1 MQFLT
6 TLNGL
11 LEHIKT
17 VERETIVLT
26 QEAQLRMVRFIEKNK
41 MPVDD
46 ETLEAMQYQ
55 DIIAQ
60 QLSATIEA
68 IESAQ
73 EHMQY
78 FIHAFSQDD
87 QIAAQSIEKMQ
98 GKLTNALEKAKEKH
112 SAFSG
117 KVNRE
122 DDEDGIEF
130 F

>member
-1 MQFLT
+1 VQFLT

-26 QEAQLRMVRFIEKNK
+26 QEAQLRIVRFIEKNK
-41 MPVDD
+41 MQVDD

-78 FIHAFSQDD
+78 FIHAFTHDD
-87 QIAAQSIEKMQ
+87 QTAAQSIEKMQ

>member
-1 MQFLT
+1 MQFLQ

-11 LEHIKT
+11 LEHVKT
-17 VERETIVLT
+17 VERETITLT
-26 QEAQLRMVRFIEKNK
+26 KEAQLRMVRFLDKNGLS
-41 MPVDD
+41 VDD

-68 IESAQ
+68 IESVQ
-73 EHMQY
+73 EHMQ
-78 FIHAFSQDD
+78 FFMHAFSEDD
-87 QIAAQSIEKMQ
+87 AIAAQSIEKMHV
-98 GKLTNALEKAKEKH
+98 KLATALDRAKERH

-117 KVNRE
+117 KVHRE

>member
-1 MQFLT
+1 MQFLN

-11 LEHIKT
+11 LNHVKT
-17 VERETIVLT
+17 VERETIELT
-26 QEAQLRMVRFIEKNK
+26 QEAQLRMVRFIDKNGLTL
-41 MPVDD
+41 DD

-73 EHMQY
+73 EHMH
-78 FIHAFSQDD
+78 FFMHAFNEDD
-87 QIAAQSIEKMQ
+87 SIAAQSIEKMD
-98 GKLTNALEKAKEKH
+98 GKLTAALEKAKEKY

-117 KVNRE
+117 KVHCE
-122 DDEDGIEF
+122 DDDNGIEF

>member
-1 MQFLT
+1 MQFLH

-17 VERETIVLT
+17 VEHEMIALT
-26 QEAQLRMVRFIEKNK
+26 AEGQHRMVRFIEKNGLTL
-41 MPVDD
+41 DD

-60 QLSATIEA
+60 QLAATIEA

-73 EHMQY
+73 EHMHY
-78 FIHAFSQDD
+78 FLKAFSKDD
-87 QIAAQSIEKMQ
+87 EIAAQSIEKMDT
-98 GKLTNALEKAKEKH
+98 KLTAALSRAKDKH

-117 KVNRE
+117 RVHRQD
-122 DDEDGIEF
+122 DDEGVEF

>member
-1 MQFLT
+1 MQFLQ

-17 VERETIVLT
+17 VERETIALT
-26 QEAQLRMVRFIEKNK
+26 GEAGLRYVRFIEKNHLHL
-41 MPVDD
+41 DD
-46 ETLEAMQYQ
+46 ATLEAMQYQ

-78 FIHAFSQDD
+78 FIHAFNEDD
-87 QIAAQSIEKMQ
+87 AIAAHSIEKMQ
-98 GKLTNALEKAKEKH
+98 GKLTHALDIAKEKH

-122 DDEDGIEF
+122 DDDGIEF

>member
-1 MQFLT
+1 MQFLN

-11 LEHIKT
+11 LEHVKT
-17 VERETIVLT
+17 VERETIALT
-26 QEAQLRMVRFIEKNK
+26 QEAQLRFVRYVDKNGLT
-41 MPVDD
+41 VDD

-78 FIHAFSQDD
+78 FIHAFGEDD
-87 QIAAQSIEKMQ
+87 AIAAQSIEKMHV
-98 GKLTNALEKAKEKH
+98 KLNTALEKAKEKY
-112 SAFSG
+112 SAFRG
-117 KVNRE
+117 KVNSE
-122 DDEDGIEF
+122 DDSDGIEF

>member
-26 QEAQLRMVRFIEKNK
+26 QDAQLRIVRFIEKNN
-41 MPVDD
+41 MQVDD

-78 FIHAFSQDD
+78 FIHAFTNDD
-87 QIAAQSIEKMQ
+87 QTAAQSIEKMQ
-98 GKLTNALEKAKEKH
+98 GKLTNALDKAKDKH

>member
-1 MQFLT
+1 MQFLH

-11 LEHIKT
+11 LEHVKS
-17 VERETIVLT
+17 VERETIALT
-26 QEAQLRMVRFIEKNK
+26 QEAQLRFVRFLDKNGLS
-41 MPVDD
+41 VDD

-78 FIHAFSQDD
+78 FIHAFSEDD
-87 QIAAQSIEKMQ
+87 AIAAQSIERMH

-122 DDEDGIEF
+122 DDDDGIEF

>member
-1 MQFLT
+1 MQFLN

-11 LEHIKT
+11 LEHVKT
-17 VERETIVLT
+17 VERETIALT
-26 QEAQLRMVRFIEKNK
+26 QEAQLRFVRYLEKNGLTL
-41 MPVDD
+41 DD

-73 EHMQY
+73 EHMHY
-78 FIHAFSQDD
+78 FIHAFGEDD
-87 QIAAQSIEKMQ
+87 AIAAKSIEKMHV
-98 GKLTNALEKAKEKH
+98 KLNTALDKAKDKY

-117 KVNRE
+117 KVNSQ
-122 DDEDGIEF
+122 DDDDGIEF

>member
-26 QEAQLRMVRFIEKNK
+26 QEAQLRIVRFIEKNK
-41 MPVDD
+41 MSVDD

-60 QLSATIEA
+60 QLSATIQA

-78 FIHAFSQDD
+78 FIHAFTNDD

-98 GKLTNALEKAKEKH
+98 SKLSSALDKAKEKH

>member
-1 MQFLT
+1 MQFLH

-17 VERETIVLT
+17 VERETIDLT
-26 QEAQLRMVRFIEKNK
+26 YEAGLRYVRYFEKNHLH
-41 MPVDD
+41 PDND
-46 ETLEAMQYQ
+46 TLEAMQYQ
-55 DIIAQ
+55 DIISQ
-60 QLSATIEA
+60 QLNATIEA

-87 QIAAQSIEKMQ
+87 EIAAQSIEKMQ
-98 GKLTNALEKAKEKH
+98 YKLTNALEQAKEKH
-112 SAFSG
+112 GRFSG
-117 KVNRE
+117 QVNRE

>member
-1 MQFLT
+1 MQFLN

-17 VERETIVLT
+17 VEHETIALT
-26 QEAQLRMVRFIEKNK
+26 QEAQLRFVRYLDKNGLS
-41 MPVDD
+41 VDD

-78 FIHAFSQDD
+78 FIHAFGEDD
-87 QIAAQSIEKMQ
+87 AIAVKSIEKMHE
-98 GKLTNALEKAKEKH
+98 KLTNSLEKAKEKH

-122 DDEDGIEF
+122 DDDDGIEF

>member
-1 MQFLT
+1 MQFLQ

-11 LEHIKT
+11 LEHVKT
-17 VERETIVLT
+17 VERETISLT
-26 QEAQLRMVRFIEKNK
+26 KEAQLRMVRFLDKNGLS
-41 MPVDD
+41 VDD

-87 QIAAQSIEKMQ
+87 AIASQSIEKMQ
-98 GKLTNALEKAKEKH
+98 GKLTVALERAKERH
-112 SAFSG
+112 RAFSG
-117 KVNRE
+117 KVHRE

>member
-1 MQFLT
+1 MQFLQ
-6 TLNGL
+6 TLDGL

-17 VERETIVLT
+17 VEYETIVLT
-26 QEAQLRMVRFIEKNK
+26 REAQLRMVRFIEKNK
-41 MPVDD
+41 MTLDD

-55 DIIAQ
+55 DIVAQ
-60 QLSATIEA
+60 QLNATIEA

-73 EHMQY
+73 EQMQH
-78 FIHAFSQDD
+78 FMHVFRHDD
-87 QIAAQSIEKMQ
+87 QTAAQSIEKMQ
-98 GKLTNALEKAKEKH
+98 GKLTCALEKAKEKH